1 MSGESWVV
9 NSDRSLDNFIAHAK
23 KLYDDKKYITFKW
36 NAGRQRSELQNR
48 AIHVFCREIAES
60 LNNAGIE
67 RETSIKI
74 KSNVLKN
81 VVDVPWSMELVKDL
95 IWRPVQLAKYPEKES
110 TVKLERAEVSDVAE
124 IIIKHLGENFG
135 IYVPFPDR
143 RASQ

>member
-1 MSGESWVV
+1 MGGESWVV
-9 NSDRSLDNFIAHAK
+9 NSEKSLENFVTQAG
-23 KLYDDKKYITFKW
+23 KLYEDKKYVTFKW
-36 NAGRQRSELQNR
+36 STGRQRSELQNR
-48 AIHVFCREIAES
+48 AIHVFCREIAEA

-110 TVKLERAEVSDVAE
+110 TVKLERSEVSDVAE
-124 IIIKHLGENFG
+124 IIIKHLGENFK

-143 RASQ
+143 RAS